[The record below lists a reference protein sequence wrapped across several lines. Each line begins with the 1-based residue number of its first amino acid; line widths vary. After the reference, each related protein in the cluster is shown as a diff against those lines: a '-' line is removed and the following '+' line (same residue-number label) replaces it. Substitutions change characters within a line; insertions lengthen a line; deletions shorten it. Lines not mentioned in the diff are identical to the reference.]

1 MNTNARTT
9 ERPLPRSLQLLRDQA
24 AAVTIPNTGIE
35 GAFTRAEEPAV
46 LVMAAPVAVAPA
58 APVHFAPAPASV
70 DEATVSEAPA
80 QEAQSVEVLDRA
92 EVRLEAEVASFTRVE
107 TPSQD
112 LAVEVVEAVA
122 APKTV
127 KPRITPVVVAKPQKS
142 GEKTLRVSV
151 PMSEE
156 EGRFLH
162 GWTLSKGGKA
172 ASDQSRNMV
181 LAVDAWFT
189 ALDAMSESERTEHLL
204 GLRLRPVR
212 GVRVERAKRNYAL
225 RADQIQRLNAV
236 RDDYDLRLPVSV
248 QLRAAVDAIMKGKKG
263 R

>member
-70 DEATVSEAPA
+70 EEATVSEAPA

-112 LAVEVVEAVA
+112 LAVE
-122 APKTV
+122 
-127 KPRITPVVVAKPQKS
+127 PRITPVVVAKPQKS